1 MDATFGAWAALIAGL
16 VVGTKFWL
24 TEVVE
29 IGVSVSLLV
38 IVGVMTAAIVAS
50 LMRRRVSA

>member
-16 VVGTKFWL
+16 VVGAKFLL

-29 IGVSVSLLV
+29 IGVGVSLLV

-50 LMRRRVSA
+50 LMRKRVSA